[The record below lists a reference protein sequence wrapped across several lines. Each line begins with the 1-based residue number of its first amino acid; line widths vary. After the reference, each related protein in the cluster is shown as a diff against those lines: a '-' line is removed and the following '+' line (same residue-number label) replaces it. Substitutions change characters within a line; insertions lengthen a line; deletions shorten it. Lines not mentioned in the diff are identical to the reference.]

1 MSHDDNTHITFN
13 YSGFGRN
20 ISFSIDD
27 SEAEFYPSIFK
38 NFAEFMRT
46 VGFSY
51 IGVKKTEDGYLFH
64 SKYTDD
70 DWFDEQ
76 DIDNVNAVYDKALEE
91 ASAYWDKQFEE
102 LREKAKD
109 EQELRSKEPPVL
121 SEGDYV
127 YYHGQGEPEDKF
139 GHAGNTGVDLKHMR
153 GLVIKVRDS
162 HMGPRYLI
170 RFDNWNDGH
179 NGLGDDPD
187 ARMSSKAYWWVS
199 PTNIAKAK

>member
-1 MSHDDNTHITFN
+1 MSNDNTNITFN

-20 ISFSIDD
+20 ISFSIDND
-27 SEAEFYPSIFK
+27 EAEFYPSIFK

-76 DIDNVNAVYDKALEE
+76 DIDNVNWVYDKAVKQ
-91 ASAYWDKQFEE
+91 ASEYWDKQFEE
-102 LREKAKD
+102 LREV
-109 EQELRSKEPPVL
+109 SKEQSL
-121 SEGDYV
+121 IFSEGDHV

-139 GHAGNTGVDLKHMR
+139 GHAGNSGVDLKHMR
-153 GLVIKVRDS
+153 GLVVKVRDS
-162 HMGPRYLI
+162 QMGPRYLI
-170 RFDNWNDGH
+170 RWDNWNDGH